1 MANLS
6 NIFTYYSTNSLS
18 RDQLSESGLIKNIH
32 YGDIHKKY
40 GCIVDSTKDI
50 STYIKDINYNNRY
63 QICKENDLIFADASE
78 DYEGIGKAIE
88 LKNVNNLTIISGL
101 HTILARDENNNFAPK
116 FKGYLF
122 NTPKVHNQIKVL
134 ANGFKVFGISKSI
147 INQLVIYIPSKSE
160 QEKIS
165 DMLLLLDQKIELQ
178 SKKIEV
184 LKLYKKGICTSI
196 FAQNENYDYKL
207 LSDLDIY
214 ISDGN
219 YGEMYPNSN
228 ELKDNGD
235 IPFIRVNNLK
245 NLRLTTEN
253 MKYISAKKHQILL
266 SGHLKENDI
275 LITTRGEIG
284 KVAIVDKKFV
294 DANINA
300 QIALLRV
307 NNRSLINP
315 YFILEY
321 LNYNNK
327 YIQSFQTGSALKQL
341 PIKNLKKLKIPEL
354 NIDKQNKIGRYFNMY
369 NYKLMLENNKLNK
382 LRELKKRLMQNMFV

>member
-184 LKLYKKGICTSI
+184 LKLYKKCLLHLLFAGEGKKNILNDICDFINGKGHESFIDEDGKYILVNSKFISTNGNVFKKTNKSLSPLKKDSI
-196 FAQNENYDYKL
+196 TMVM
-207 LSDLDIY
+207 SDLPNGKTLAKCFY
-214 ISDGN
+214 IEEDNKYTLNQRVCSLFVKDKKVIDSKFLFYLLDRNKNYLKFDDG
-219 YGEMYPNSN
+219 
-228 ELKDNGD
+228 
-235 IPFIRVNNLK
+235 VNQTNLK
-245 NLRLTTEN
+245 KEDVLDIVIRIPKLS
-253 MKYISAKKHQILL
+253 YQIDVA
-266 SGHLKENDI
+266 NI
-275 LITTRGEIG
+275 LITLDRLVRYEQNKNDVI
-284 KVAIVDKKFV
+284 
-294 DANINA
+294 
-300 QIALLRV
+300 LL
-307 NNRSLINP
+307 
-315 YFILEY
+315 
-321 LNYNNK
+321 
-327 YIQSFQTGSALKQL
+327 
-341 PIKNLKKLKIPEL
+341 LKK
-354 NIDKQNKIGRYFNMY
+354 G
-369 NYKLMLENNKLNK
+369 
-382 LRELKKRLMQNMFV
+382 LMQSMFV